1 MASTHAFCVKENKAN
16 KEAQEKT
23 QGELDTTTNR
33 LETAAAKK
41 QELEDRV
48 AELAAQIKDI
58 ESADAE
64 ALKIRQDENAA
75 FLKNEADF
83 KEAAAAVDD
92 AIDVLK
98 EFYGDV
104 DIGAAL
110 VQQPA
115 APPKLGGRS
124 DASAGGIL
132 SILDMMSDQF
142 STTVD
147 KLQRE
152 EREAT
157 EAYEKLTNDNEV
169 AKTNKL
175 MEIKTSESQ
184 IMSLKEAAGDY
195 TIDKTE
201 ATKTMDAI
209 LAYADKLK
217 PQCENRVVPYAE
229 RKAKREA
236 EIEGLKDAFQ
246 ILVDTA
252 DSMGGFLQTHAHP
265 NRRFH

>member
-1 MASTHAFCVKENKAN
+1 MEILGSRVKVLLQIDDKKEARTTQPDVRQRLITKFRTLGTKLHSISMLNMVSAMSVTPMEKIKGLITDMIEKLTKEAAEMASTHAFCVKENKAN

-92 AIDVLK
+92 AVDVLK
-98 EFYGDV
+98 DYYGDTS
-104 DIGAAL
+104 AL
-110 VQQPA
+110 LQQPA
-115 APPKLGGRS
+115 APPKLGARK

-132 SILDMMSDQF
+132 SIL
-142 STTVD
+142 
-147 KLQRE
+147 
-152 EREAT
+152 
-157 EAYEKLTNDNEV
+157 
-169 AKTNKL
+169 
-175 MEIKTSESQ
+175 
-184 IMSLKEAAGDY
+184 
-195 TIDKTE
+195 
-201 ATKTMDAI
+201 
-209 LAYADKLK
+209 
-217 PQCENRVVPYAE
+217 
-229 RKAKREA
+229 
-236 EIEGLKDAFQ
+236 
-246 ILVDTA
+246 
-252 DSMGGFLQTHAHP
+252 
-265 NRRFH
+265 